1 MVSLKD
7 KGNKAEDY
15 VLVNGGERFKVTR
28 IEDHDGDDYLPFLVH
43 FENDGCYDQ
52 WYVDKNGVYDNWHLE
67 SVRARGAVDLRQD
80 SNPQHY
86 TFIDKEG
93 GENEVVSIKDSTNRA
108 LPYRIEY
115 KDRGGGKSHFVF
127 AWNGDSKGIDGDE
140 YDIGYLIQKNSLRI
154 YDFGNV
160 EANAH
165 DIQIHYEDYGDT
177 VKLVEVINVLSV
189 SKMVEKFGPDWFDNH
204 YRRSTPKT
212 DFIGS
217 TPKTDFIDGDLYI
230 YEGEG
235 DYHDTKRSVFTIGET
250 YNKEEFMRGM
260 ELVQE
265 AAKNLSRLRKEFGVS
280 KKKTITI

>member
-7 KGNKAEDY
+7 KGNNPKDY
-15 VLVNGGERFKVTR
+15 VLVNGGEIFKVTR
-28 IEDHDGDDYLPFLVH
+28 IEDHDGEDYLPFLVH
-43 FENDGCYDQ
+43 FKWNDYDDQ
-52 WYVDKNGVYDNWHLE
+52 WYMDRNGVYDEWHLE
-67 SVRARGAVDLRQD
+67 AVRVRGAVDLRKN

-93 GENEVVSIKDSTNRA
+93 VEHEVVGIKDSTNRA

-115 KDRGGGKSHFVF
+115 KASDGCNLHFVF

-154 YDFGNV
+154 FDFGDV

-177 VKLVEVINVLSV
+177 VKLVEVINLLSV
-189 SKMVEKFGPDWFDNH
+189 PEMIKRFGELWFNEH

-212 DFIGS
+212 DFVEGNL
-217 TPKTDFIDGDLYI
+217 FIYG
-230 YEGEG
+230 GEG
-235 DYHDTKRSVFTIGET
+235 DYWCIKKEVFTIGET

-260 ELVQE
+260 EVVQE

>member
-28 IEDHDGDDYLPFLVH
+28 IEDHDGGDSLPFLVH
-43 FENDGCYDQ
+43 FERDGNHDQ
-52 WYVDKNGVYDNWHLE
+52 LYMGRDGVYDRWHLE
-67 SVRARGAVDLRQD
+67 RVHVRGAVDLRQD

-93 GENEVVSIKDSTNRA
+93 VEHEVVGINKNSANRA

-115 KDRGGGKSHFVF
+115 KEGGCNSHFVF
-127 AWNGDSKGIDGDE
+127 AWNGDSRGIDDDE
-140 YDIGYLIQKNSLRI
+140 YDIGYLIQKSTLRI
-154 YDFGNV
+154 FDFGDV
-160 EANAH
+160 KANAH

-177 VKLVEVINVLSV
+177 VKLVDVINVLSIND
-189 SKMVEKFGPDWFDNH
+189 MVHRFGIVWFDNH
-204 YRRSTPKT
+204 YRHSTPKT
-212 DFIGS
+212 DFVEGNL
-217 TPKTDFIDGDLYI
+217 FI

-235 DYHDTKRSVFTIGET
+235 DYYETKKSTFTIGET
-250 YNKEEFMRGM
+250 YDKAEFMRCM
-260 ELVQE
+260 EVVQE

>member
-15 VLVNGGERFKVTR
+15 VLVNGGDRFKVTR
-28 IEDHDGDDYLPFLVH
+28 IEDHDGKDDSLPFLVH
-43 FENDGCYDQ
+43 FENDGRHDQ
-52 WYVDKNGVYDNWHLE
+52 WYMSREGVYDNWHLE

-93 GENEVVSIKDSTNRA
+93 GEHEVVSIKDSTNRA
-108 LPYRIEY
+108 LSYRIEY
-115 KDRGGGKSHFVF
+115 KDRGGKSNFVF

-140 YDIGYLIQKNSLRI
+140 YDIGYLIHKNSLRI

-177 VKLVEVINVLSV
+177 VKLVEVINVWSV
-189 SKMVEKFGPDWFDNH
+189 IKMVKKFGQDWFDNH

-212 DFIGS
+212 DFIEGNL
-217 TPKTDFIDGDLYI
+217 FI

-235 DYHDTKRSVFTIGET
+235 DYWCTKKSTFTIGET
-250 YNKEEFMRGM
+250 YDKAEFMRCM
-260 ELVQE
+260 EVVQE